1 MTSEVRR
8 QLLGGAAASLALAG
22 LPALAQTAAS
32 SRTTRL
38 IVPFP
43 PGGPVDLTGRLL
55 AQKLTDLWGR
65 QVMVENK
72 AGAGGIV
79 GAEYAAKAAPDG
91 NTFFLCSIHHS
102 VLPSLKPKL
111 SYDIERDF
119 MPVSGG
125 AMFPVILVAHPSLP
139 VQSVSELIAYAKKN
153 PKSLAYASA
162 GNGGGTHLSA
172 ELFNMLAG
180 TTLNHIPY
188 KGSAPAMTDVL
199 GGQVPLMFSDAPT
212 ALPFIRNGKVK
223 ALAVA
228 STQRYSLMP
237 DLPTMAESGLPGYEA
252 YSWAAVVA
260 PAGTPKDIVNQV
272 SKDIVKVLSL
282 PETRQRFHEAGADP
296 FPTTPEGFAKI
307 LRSEIEKWQRVVKA
321 ANIQAD

>member
-1 MTSEVRR
+1 MTSEGRR

-22 LPALAQTAAS
+22 LPAAAQTAAS

-55 AQKLTDLWGR
+55 AQKLTELWGR
-65 QVMVENK
+65 QVIVENK

-79 GAEYAAKAAPDG
+79 GAEYAAKATPDG
-91 NTFFLCSIHHS
+91 HTFFLCSIHHS

-119 MPVSGG
+119 VPVSGG

-228 STQRYSLMP
+228 STQRYSLLP

-282 PETRQRFHEAGADP
+282 AETRQRFHEAGADP
-296 FPTTPEGFAKI
+296 FPTTPEAFAKI
-307 LRSEIEKWQRVVKA
+307 LRSEIEKWQRVVKT